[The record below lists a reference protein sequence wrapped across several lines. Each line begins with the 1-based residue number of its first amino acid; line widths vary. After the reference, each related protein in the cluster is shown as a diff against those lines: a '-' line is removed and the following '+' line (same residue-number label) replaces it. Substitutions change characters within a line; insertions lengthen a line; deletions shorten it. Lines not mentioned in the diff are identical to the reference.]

1 MIKKEKIKNTFLDI
15 LYPRHCPVCHD
26 IPVPGTQ
33 KICCGCRERL
43 RPVTGPRCF
52 KCSKPLKDTEQ
63 EYCSDCSRR
72 THLFEQGLGI
82 FPYSTLLQ
90 ESLFKLKYG
99 KRQEYGVFYGELAA
113 VYAADQ
119 IRRWKIDCIIP
130 IPLHRKRLEKRGYNQ
145 ADTIAEALGKRVVL
159 PVEKKSLRRKINT
172 KPQKDLSP
180 GERQKNIKGAF
191 TAGGDL
197 RGKNIL
203 LIDDIY
209 TTGTTIDEAAGTLK
223 KAGAEKVYFLVIA
236 IGSET

>member
-1 MIKKEKIKNTFLDI
+1 MIKKDKMKNTFLDI
-15 LYPRHCPVCHD
+15 LYPRRCPVCHD

-33 KICCGCRERL
+33 KICSGCRERL

-52 KCSKPLKDTEQ
+52 KCSKPLKDPEQ

-72 THLFEQGLGI
+72 THLFDQGIGI
-82 FPYSTLLQ
+82 FPYNTLLQ

-113 VYAADQ
+113 AYAEAQ
-119 IRRWKIDCIIP
+119 IRCWEIDYLVP

-145 ADTIAEALGKRVVL
+145 AELIAEALGKRVNL
-159 PVEKKSLRRKINT
+159 PVKKKLMKRKINT
-172 KPQKDLSP
+172 KPQKDLNP
-180 GERQKNIKGAF
+180 EERLKNIWGAF
-191 TAGGDL
+191 TAAERLNGG
-197 RGKNIL
+197 NIL

-209 TTGTTIDEAAGTLK
+209 TTGATLNQAAATLK
-223 KAGAEKVYFLVIA
+223 KAGAQRVYFLVIA